1 MKLQF
6 NSLPDLIKRFPD
18 DASARTYLEKR
29 KWNGNPV
36 CPHCGCIGAYTLKDG
51 KTYKCK
57 DKLCAKKFTVTVG
70 TIMENSNI
78 PLNTWFAAIYIA
90 TAHKK
95 GISSVQLAKDL
106 DITQKSAWFMLHRIR
121 EMVREKKQ
129 EKLKGVVEAD
139 ETYLAD
145 KSKAERKRLGEE
157 RGVPDGKEYPKK
169 YPKAKGVIFGMI
181 ERNGHIIVKAFA
193 DNNGKNIR
201 GAIKDNVE
209 KKSFLFTDESNL
221 YNRLK
226 SEYKRFSVNHSQKE
240 WVRGDINTNHIE
252 NFWSVMKR
260 GIYGTYHQISY
271 KHLHR
276 YCDEFSHR
284 FNNRVF
290 TDPERFVLSLEG
302 TKGRL
307 KYKDLISNAH
317 PQKAHEE
324 AHSNQKGSEWE

>member
-1 MKLQF
+1 MKLIF

-18 DASARTYLEKR
+18 DSAARTYLEKR
-29 KWNGNPV
+29 KWHDTPV
-36 CPHCGCIGAYTLKDG
+36 CPHCGCIGGYKLNDG

-57 DKLCAKKFTVTVG
+57 DKLCRKKFTVTVG

-106 DITQKSAWFMLHRIR
+106 GITQKSAWFMLHRIR
-121 EMVREKKQ
+121 EMVRVKRQ
-129 EKLKGVVEAD
+129 EKLTGIVEAD

-157 RGVPDGKEYPKK
+157 RLMPGKEYPKK
-169 YPKAKGVIFGMI
+169 FPKAKGVIFGMI
-181 ERNGHIIVKAFA
+181 ERNGRIIVKSFA

-201 GAIKDNVE
+201 GAIKQNVE
-209 KKSFLFTDESNL
+209 KHSFLFTDESNL
-221 YNRLK
+221 YNRLL
-226 SEYKRFSVNHSQKE
+226 SEYKRFSVNHSREE

-260 GIYGTYHQISY
+260 GIYGIYHQVSY

-284 FNNRVF
+284 FNNREF
-290 TDPERFVLSLEG
+290 TDPERFVLSLEN
-302 TKGRL
+302 TQGRL
-307 KYKDLISNAH
+307 KYKNLISGI
-317 PQKAHEE
+317 
-324 AHSNQKGSEWE
+324 SNESSKETNITKEKDSEWE

>member
-18 DASARTYLEKR
+18 DATARVYLEKR
-29 KWNGNPV
+29 KWGNTPA
-36 CPHCGCIGAYTLKDG
+36 CPHCGCIGAYKLKDG

-57 DKLCAKKFTVTVG
+57 DKLCRKKFTVTVG

-90 TAHKK
+90 TSHKK
-95 GISSVQLAKDL
+95 GISSCQLAKDL
-106 DITQKSAWFMLHRIR
+106 GITQKSAWFMLHRIR
-121 EMVREKKQ
+121 EMVREKQ
-129 EKLKGVVEAD
+129 REKLSGVVEAD

-157 RGVPDGKEYPKK
+157 RLIPGKEYPKK
-169 YPKAKGVIFGMI
+169 FPKAKGVIFGMI
-181 ERNGHIIVKAFA
+181 ERNGKVIVKAFA

-201 GAIKDNVE
+201 GAIKENVE
-209 KKSFLFTDESNL
+209 KQSFLFTDESNL
-221 YNRLK
+221 YRRLA
-226 SEYKRFSVNHSQKE
+226 SDYKRFSVNHSQKE
-240 WVRGDINTNHIE
+240 WTKGDINTNHIE

-260 GIYGTYHQISY
+260 GIYGIYHQISY

-290 TDPERFVLSLEG
+290 TDPERFLLSLEQ
-302 TKGRL
+302 TQGRL
-307 KYKDLISNAH
+307 KYKDLITNDSPKPEKENGS
-317 PQKAHEE
+317 KE
-324 AHSNQKGSEWE
+324 KSEWD